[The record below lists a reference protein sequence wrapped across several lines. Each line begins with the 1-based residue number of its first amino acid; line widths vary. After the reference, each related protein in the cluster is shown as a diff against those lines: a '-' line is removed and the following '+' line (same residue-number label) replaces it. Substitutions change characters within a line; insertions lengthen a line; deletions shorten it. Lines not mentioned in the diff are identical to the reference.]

1 MKKFAKSFT
10 CFTLLYAIFF
20 LFSSHQSTA
29 KGSNTNE
36 RKNLQEIF
44 WSYSIRELRVKK
56 IWDYPRFLSKTWP
69 RLYLNH
75 DEPRVIGKEENK
87 WNMMEKVTEIRIDD
101 ILRTYKNKWLMVI
114 LCPTT
119 HLMKKIYNFNT
130 KKWRIDYIWDNNLY
144 QFHIYYHVIQNEC
157 VCMCNKK

>member
-1 MKKFAKSFT
+1 MR
-10 CFTLLYAIFF
+10 
-20 LFSSHQSTA
+20 
-29 KGSNTNE
+29 E
-36 RKNLQEIF
+36 KNLLEIF

-56 IWDYPRFLSKTWP
+56 IWDYPTFLSQTWP
-69 RLYLNH
+69 GLYLNH
-75 DEPRVIGKEENK
+75 DEQRFIGKRENK
-87 WNMMEKVTEIRIDD
+87 WNMMEKVTEIRIDG
-101 ILRTYKNKWLMVI
+101 ILRIYKNKWLMVI

-144 QFHIYYHVIQNEC
+144 QFHIYYHVIENEC